1 MDDLGVSNIME
12 REVLDFDLFG
22 KSNVRQLEGA
32 DPSPAAPIYQEDLRL
47 ESEDEFA
54 AMEAVLNSS
63 STSYSASKAATSSTF
78 ASEEEKKQTAFDA
91 SNLSDIDA
99 YISQQ
104 QGSEEVSLFD

>member
-1 MDDLGVSNIME
+1 MGVSNIME

-22 KSNVRQLEGA
+22 KSNVRQLDGA
-32 DPSPAAPIYQEDLRL
+32 DPSHAAPIYQEDLRL

-63 STSYSASKAATSSTF
+63 STSYSVSKAATSTF
-78 ASEEEKKQTAFDA
+78 ASEEKKQTAYDA